1 MSEKIDTYPRR
12 KNNLTTHACVDPK
25 MKVSNSMQLAT
36 YLQLLSSG
44 AHVSTHHFV
53 LYFLLI
59 QIFLQTFV
67 AFCAFSVTLLVPPKL
82 ERMCVKN
89 IY

>member
-1 MSEKIDTYPRR
+1 LEEKKNEEKRKRDIFHLIEIKIQRMDEKIDTYPGR

-44 AHVSTHHFV
+44 A
-53 LYFLLI
+53 
-59 QIFLQTFV
+59 
-67 AFCAFSVTLLVPPKL
+67 VPT
-82 ERMCVKN
+82 N
-89 IY
+89 